1 MRALGLLLF
10 AGTALSQ
17 TLVLQHVN
25 VIDATGS
32 PAKADQTVIIKD
44 GVISAVGRNIAVP
57 TGDVRVVNASG
68 KFLIPGLWDMHT
80 HVAGITADPQWG
92 KTLLP
97 QYLAYGIT
105 GIRDMA
111 GDVTSLLDWKKE
123 QDDGKLLGPRMFISG
138 PFVDSSKNGFTYPG
152 DVIEATT
159 PAAARETVRVLKQK
173 GVDFIKIGS
182 QLSRETFLAIAE
194 ECKLQRIPFLGHVPD
209 SVTPLEAS
217 VAGIKSQEHLFGIA
231 LSVSRNEDVLRKE
244 ISAAREHNDS
254 KAYSSAM
261 AESQS
266 TLDEGKAR
274 ALFDA
279 FKQNGTWIVPT
290 LVWTEVTSTLSQRT
304 TPGET
309 AWDKNLNNLPDMLR
323 KKWAPGNHLISEGA
337 QAYYARKLQSD
348 VHIVQQMHQ
357 AGVRLLAGSDS
368 LDPYVFPGESLHRE
382 LELLVKA
389 GLSPM
394 EALQTATVNPA
405 QFFGLQNDLGTI
417 EVGKKADLVLLEA
430 DPLQEIGN
438 TRKIA
443 AIIQDGRYRTPQ
455 EVVTHAEGAWTQPKR
470 SFAIHAPLMS
480 RARVEP

>member
-32 PAKADQTVIIKD
+32 PTKTDQTVIIKD
-44 GVISAVGRNIAVP
+44 SVISAVGRNIAVT

-105 GIRDMA
+105 SIRDMA
-111 GDVTSLLDWKKE
+111 GETASLLEWKRQQAE
-123 QDDGKLLGPRMFISG
+123 GTLRGPRMLIAG
-138 PFVDSSKNGFTYPG
+138 PFIDGSKNGFTYPG

-159 PAAARETVRVLKQK
+159 PAAGRETVRLLKQK
-173 GVDFIKIGS
+173 GVDFIKVGS
-182 QLSRETFLAIAE
+182 QLSRETFLAVAE

-209 SVTPLEAS
+209 SVTPLEGS
-217 VAGIKSQEHLFGIA
+217 VAGMKSQEHLFGIA

-244 ISAAREHNDS
+244 ISVAREHNDS
-254 KAYSSAM
+254 KAYSAAV

-274 ALFDA
+274 ALFA
-279 FKQNGTWIVPT
+279 GFKQNCTWIVPT

-304 TPGET
+304 NPGET
-309 AWDKNLNNLPDMLR
+309 AWDKNLNNLPDTLR
-323 KKWAPGNHLISEGA
+323 QKWAPGSHLIPDGA

-348 VHIVQQMHQ
+348 LHIVQLMHQ

-394 EALQTATVNPA
+394 EALQAATINPA

-430 DPLQEIGN
+430 DPLEDISN

-443 AIIQDGRYRTPQ
+443 AIIQGGRYLTSQ
-455 EVVTHAEGAWTQPKR
+455 EALTHATRTWTPPREASQSTLHSMLRPGVR
-470 SFAIHAPLMS
+470 L
-480 RARVEP
+480 

>member
-44 GVISAVGRNIAVP
+44 GVISAVGRNITVSP
-57 TGDVRVVNASG
+57 GDARVVNGSG

-80 HVAGITADPQWG
+80 HVAGINADPQWG

-105 GIRDMA
+105 SIRDMA
-111 GDVTSLLDWKKE
+111 GETASLLEWKRQQAE
-123 QDDGKLLGPRMFISG
+123 GTLRGPRMLIAG
-138 PFVDSSKNGFTYPG
+138 PFIDGSKNGFTYPG

-159 PAAARETVRVLKQK
+159 PAAGRETVRLLKQK
-173 GVDFIKIGS
+173 GVDFIKVGS
-182 QLSRETFLAIAE
+182 QLSRETFLAVAE

-217 VAGIKSQEHLFGIA
+217 VAGMKSQEHLFGIA

-244 ISAAREHNDS
+244 ISVAREHNDS
-254 KAYSSAM
+254 KAYSAAV

-274 ALFDA
+274 ALFA
-279 FKQNGTWIVPT
+279 GFKQNCTWIVPT

-304 TPGET
+304 NPGET
-309 AWDKNLNNLPDMLR
+309 AWDKNLNNLPDTLR
-323 KKWAPGNHLISEGA
+323 QKWAPGSHLIPDGA

-348 VHIVQQMHQ
+348 LHIVQLMHQ

-394 EALQTATVNPA
+394 EALQAATINPA

-430 DPLQEIGN
+430 DPLEDISN

-443 AIIQDGRYRTPQ
+443 AIIQGGRYLTSQ
-455 EVVTHAEGAWTQPKR
+455 EALTHATRTW
-470 SFAIHAPLMS
+470 
-480 RARVEP
+480 